1 MSVFT
6 DETRERAREIIAR
19 YPADRSR
26 SALLPLLHL
35 VQAEE
40 GYVSPAGVTFCA
52 EVLGLN
58 KAQVG
63 AVATFY
69 TMYKRK
75 PTGDFLVSV
84 CTNTMCNVLGGQE
97 VYDTLS
103 EHLGVGHDETTADGT
118 ITLEHAEC
126 LAACDYGPVMTV
138 NYDFFDG
145 VDASTAVGV
154 VDELRAGGR
163 PMPTRGARLC
173 TLKEMAVQL
182 AGFAD
187 EREGAVADGG
197 PGEPTLRGLR
207 LAQEHGVSV
216 PGFDPNTP
224 IRSKAEADKA
234 AAEAKAKAE
243 AAKPAPVEA
252 SAAPVKGGDGA
263 SAPTGA
269 AGVGEPAKPAEATGP
284 AKPADASGS
293 TTRDV
298 KAPDDKSPQVRT
310 AETRQPDAGTAV
322 PDAPGT
328 KVPTDGT
335 GTAPEAGDARSAEA
349 AGVAANAPAGDGKTA
364 GDEAG
369 AQERNLTEAKAG
381 TDADGA
387 GPADANETGAQK

>member
-1 MSVFT
+1 MTTTFT
-6 DETRERAREIIAR
+6 ETTRERAREIIAR

-40 GYVSPAGVTFCA
+40 GYVSPAGVAFCA
-52 EVLGLN
+52 ELLGLN

-75 PTGDFLVSV
+75 PTGEYLVSV

-97 VYDTLS
+97 VYDTLA
-103 EHLGVGHDETTADGT
+103 EHLGVGHDETTADGK

-145 VDASTAVGV
+145 VDSSTAVDV

-187 EREGAVADGG
+187 ERDGAVADGG

-207 LAQEHGVSV
+207 LAQQHGVSV
-216 PGFDPNTP
+216 AGFDPNTP
-224 IRSKAEADKA
+224 IRSKAEADRA
-234 AAEAKAKAE
+234 AAKAKAAE
-243 AAKPAPVEA
+243 AAAKPVEA
-252 SAAPVKGGDGA
+252 PAPQVGPVKGGDGA
-263 SAPTGA
+263 SAPTGTPGS
-269 AGVGEPAKPAEATGP
+269 AGTGEPAPAAAATG
-284 AKPADASGS
+284 S
-293 TTRDV
+293 TAPDV

-310 AETRQPDAGTAV
+310 AETRQPDAATAA

-328 KVPTDGT
+328 KVPTE
-335 GTAPEAGDARSAEA
+335 TAPPTPRDAQEAEA
-349 AGVAANAPAGDGKTA
+349 AGVAANPPAGDGKPA
-364 GDEAG
+364 GDSTG
-369 AQERNLTEAKAG
+369 AQERNLTEASG
-381 TDADGA
+381 N
-387 GPADANETGAQK
+387 ADAATSTVASETGAQK

>member
-1 MSVFT
+1 MTTFT
-6 DETRERAREIIAR
+6 EQTRERAREIIAR

-35 VQAEE
+35 VQSEE
-40 GYVSPAGVTFCA
+40 GYVSPAGVEFCA

-97 VYDTLS
+97 VYDTLA
-103 EHLGVGHDETTADGT
+103 EHLGVGHDETTADGK

-145 VDASTAVGV
+145 VDPQGALGV
-154 VDELRAGGR
+154 VEELRAGGR

-207 LAQEHGVSV
+207 LAEQHGISV

-234 AAEAKAKAE
+234 AAQAKAAE
-243 AAKPAPVEA
+243 AAKAEPA
-252 SAAPVKGGDGA
+252 AAPASGNGA
-263 SAPTGA
+263 KPGTPGN
-269 AGVGEPAKPAEATGP
+269 AGVGEPAPAA
-284 AKPADASGS
+284 AASGS
-293 TTRDV
+293 TAPDV

-310 AETRQPDAGTAV
+310 AETRQPDAQTAV

-328 KVPTDGT
+328 KVPTDN
-335 GTAPEAGDARSAEA
+335 TAPAPRDAQKAEA
-349 AGVAANAPAGDGKTA
+349 AGVATNPPAGDGKPA

-369 AQERNLTEAKAG
+369 AQQRNLKEAEAG
-381 TDADGA
+381 ANA
-387 GPADANETGAQK
+387 SPAVASETGGQK

>member
-1 MSVFT
+1 MTTFT
-6 DETRERAREIIAR
+6 EETRERAREIIAR

-35 VQAEE
+35 VQSEE
-40 GYVSPAGVTFCA
+40 GYVSPAGVEFCA

-75 PTGDFLVSV
+75 PTGDYLVSV

-97 VYDTLS
+97 VYDTLA
-103 EHLGVGHDETTADGT
+103 EHLGVGHDETTADGR

-138 NYDFFDG
+138 NYDFFDN
-145 VDASTAVGV
+145 VDPQGALGV
-154 VDELRAGGR
+154 VEELRAGGR

-187 EREGAVADGG
+187 ERDGAVGDGG

-207 LAQEHGVSV
+207 LAEQHGISV

-234 AAEAKAKAE
+234 AAEAKARAE
-243 AAKPAPVEA
+243 AAKPAP
-252 SAAPVKGGDGA
+252 
-263 SAPTGA
+263 
-269 AGVGEPAKPAEATGP
+269 AKP
-284 AKPADASGS
+284 
-293 TTRDV
+293 
-298 KAPDDKSPQVRT
+298 
-310 AETRQPDAGTAV
+310 
-322 PDAPGT
+322 
-328 KVPTDGT
+328 VPTDT
-335 GTAPEAGDARSAEA
+335 TAPAPRDAQAAESAGA
-349 AGVAANAPAGDGKTA
+349 AANPPAGDRKPA

-369 AQERNLTEAKAG
+369 AQQRNLKEAEAG
-381 TDADGA
+381 AGANGA
-387 GPADANETGAQK
+387 GPAVASETGVQK

>member
-1 MSVFT
+1 MTTFT
-6 DETRERAREIIAR
+6 EETRARAREIIAR

-69 TMYKRK
+69 TMYKRR
-75 PTGDFLVSV
+75 PTGDYLVSV

-97 VYDTLS
+97 VYDTLV
-103 EHLGVGHDETTADGT
+103 EHLGVGHDETTADGK

-145 VDASTAVGV
+145 VDPQGALGV

-197 PGEPTLRGLR
+197 PGEATLRGLR
-207 LAQEHGVSV
+207 LAEQHGIAA
-216 PGFDPNTP
+216 PGYDPKTP
-224 IRSKAEADKA
+224 IRSKADADRA
-234 AAEAKAKAE
+234 AAEAKAE
-243 AAKPAPVEA
+243 AAKAPAPVEPAPATKPAPV
-252 SAAPVKGGDGA
+252 G
-263 SAPTGA
+263 
-269 AGVGEPAKPAEATGP
+269 
-284 AKPADASGS
+284 GS
-293 TTRDV
+293 TAPDV
-298 KAPDDKSPQVRT
+298 KAPDAKSPQVRT
-310 AETRQPDAGTAV
+310 AETRQPDAATAV

-328 KVPTDGT
+328 RVPTDGPPP
-335 GTAPEAGDARSAEA
+335 ASRDAQAAQA
-349 AGVAANAPAGDGKTA
+349 AGVAANPPAGDGKPA

-369 AQERNLTEAKAG
+369 AQQRNLKEAEAETG
-381 TDADGA
+381 AAGA
-387 GPADANETGAQK
+387 GSAVASETGAQK

>member
-1 MSVFT
+1 MTTTFT
-6 DETRERAREIIAR
+6 DETRERARDIIAR

-40 GYVSPAGVTFCA
+40 GYVSPAGVAFCA

-97 VYDTLS
+97 VYDTLA
-103 EHLGVGHDETTADGT
+103 EHLGVGHDETTTDGT

-154 VDELRAGGR
+154 VDELRSGGR

-187 EREGAVADGG
+187 ERDGAVADGG

-207 LAQEHGVSV
+207 LAQQHGVSV

-269 AGVGEPAKPAEATGP
+269 AGVAEPAL
-284 AKPADASGS
+284 PADASGS

-328 KVPTDGT
+328 RVPTDRT
-335 GTAPEAGDARSAEA
+335 GTAPEAGDARAAEA
-349 AGVAANAPAGDGKTA
+349 AGVAANPPAGDGKPA

>member
-1 MSVFT
+1 MTTTFT

-103 EHLGVGHDETTADGT
+103 EHLGVGHDETTGDGT

-145 VDASTAVGV
+145 VDPSTAVGV

-187 EREGAVADGG
+187 ERDGAVADGG

-269 AGVGEPAKPAEATGP
+269 AGVAEP
-284 AKPADASGS
+284 AKPADAVEPADATGG

-328 KVPTDGT
+328 KVPTDS
-335 GTAPEAGDARSAEA
+335 TASEPRDARAAEA
-349 AGVAANAPAGDGKTA
+349 AGVAANPPAGDGKPA

-387 GPADANETGAQK
+387 GSADANETGAQK

>member
-1 MSVFT
+1 MTTFT
-6 DETRERAREIIAR
+6 DETRKRAREIIAR

-35 VQAEE
+35 VQSEE
-40 GYVSPAGVTFCA
+40 GYVSPAGVEFCA

-75 PTGDFLVSV
+75 PTGDYLVSV

-97 VYDTLS
+97 VYDTLA
-103 EHLGVGHDETTADGT
+103 EHLGVGHDETTADGK

-145 VDASTAVGV
+145 VDPQAAVGV
-154 VDELRAGGR
+154 VEELRSGGR

-197 PGEPTLRGLR
+197 PGEPSLRGLR
-207 LAQEHGVSV
+207 LAEQHGISV
-216 PGFDPNTP
+216 PGFDPRTP
-224 IRSKAEADKA
+224 IRSKAEADRA

-243 AAKPAPVEA
+243 AAKAEQAKAEA
-252 SAAPVKGGDGA
+252 A
-263 SAPTGA
+263 
-269 AGVGEPAKPAEATGP
+269 AKPAPAEPATP
-284 AKPADASGS
+284 AP
-293 TTRDV
+293 R
-298 KAPDDKSPQVRT
+298 
-310 AETRQPDAGTAV
+310 
-322 PDAPGT
+322 
-328 KVPTDGT
+328 
-335 GTAPEAGDARSAEA
+335 DAREAEA
-349 AGVAANAPAGDGKTA
+349 AGAAANPPAGDRKPA
-364 GDEAG
+364 GDAAG
-369 AQERNLTEAKAG
+369 AQERSLKEA
-381 TDADGA
+381 
-387 GPADANETGAQK
+387 EAQK

>member
-1 MSVFT
+1 MTTFT

-97 VYDTLS
+97 VYDTLV

-145 VDASTAVGV
+145 VDPSTAVGV

-187 EREGAVADGG
+187 ERDGAVADGG

-207 LAQEHGVSV
+207 LAQEHNVSV

-243 AAKPAPVEA
+243 AAKPAPAEA

-263 SAPTGA
+263 SAPTPGNAGA
-269 AGVGEPAKPAEATGP
+269 GEPAPAA
-284 AKPADASGS
+284 AASGS
-293 TTRDV
+293 TAPDV

-310 AETRQPDAGTAV
+310 AETRQPDAQTAV

-335 GTAPEAGDARSAEA
+335 GSAPATGDARSAEA
-349 AGVAANAPAGDGKTA
+349 AGVAANEPAGDGKPA

-387 GPADANETGAQK
+387 GPADASETGAQK

>member
-6 DETRERAREIIAR
+6 EETRARAREIIAR

-35 VQAEE
+35 VQSEE
-40 GYVSPAGVTFCA
+40 GYVSPAGVEFCA

-75 PTGDFLVSV
+75 PTGDYLVSV
-84 CTNTMCNVLGGQE
+84 CTNTMCDVLGGQR
-97 VYDTLS
+97 VYDSLA
-103 EHLGVGHDETTADGT
+103 EYLGVGHEETTADGK

-138 NYDFFDG
+138 NYDFFDNVEPQG
-145 VDASTAVGV
+145 ALGV
-154 VDELRAGGR
+154 VQELQAGGR

-187 EREGAVADGG
+187 ERDGAVADGG
-197 PGEPTLRGLR
+197 PGEPSLRGLR
-207 LAQEHGVSV
+207 LAEQHGVAV
-216 PGFDPNTP
+216 PGYDPNTP
-224 IRSKAEADKA
+224 IRSKAEADQA

-243 AAKPAPVEA
+243 AAKPAP
-252 SAAPVKGGDGA
+252 AA
-263 SAPTGA
+263 
-269 AGVGEPAKPAEATGP
+269 EPAKPAESAEPARPAEPAVATG
-284 AKPADASGS
+284 S
-293 TTRDV
+293 TAPDV

-310 AETRQPDAGTAV
+310 AETRQPDASTPV

-328 KVPTDGT
+328 KVPVDG
-335 GTAPEAGDARSAEA
+335 APPAPRDARAAEA
-349 AGVAANAPAGDGKTA
+349 AGAAANPPAGDGKPA
-364 GDEAG
+364 GDDAG
-369 AQERNLTEAKAG
+369 AQQRNLKEA
-381 TDADGA
+381 
-387 GPADANETGAQK
+387 QQ

>member
-1 MSVFT
+1 MTTTFT

-40 GYVSPAGVTFCA
+40 GYVSPAGVAFCA

-97 VYDTLS
+97 VYDTLA

-187 EREGAVADGG
+187 ERDGAVADGG

-207 LAQEHGVSV
+207 LAQQHGVSV

-263 SAPTGA
+263 SAPTG
-269 AGVGEPAKPAEATGP
+269 VTEP
-284 AKPADASGS
+284 AKPADATEPAKPADATGS

-310 AETRQPDAGTAV
+310 AETRQPDADTAV
-322 PDAPGT
+322 ADAPGT
-328 KVPTDGT
+328 KVPADRT
-335 GTAPEAGDARSAEA
+335 GTAPEAGDARAAEA
-349 AGVAANAPAGDGKTA
+349 AGVAANAPAGDGKPA

>member
-1 MSVFT
+1 MTTFT

-97 VYDTLS
+97 VYDTLV

-145 VDASTAVGV
+145 VDPSTAVGV

-187 EREGAVADGG
+187 ERDGAVADGG

-207 LAQEHGVSV
+207 LAQEHNVSV

-243 AAKPAPVEA
+243 AAKPAPAEA

-263 SAPTGA
+263 SAPTPGNAGA
-269 AGVGEPAKPAEATGP
+269 GEPAPAA
-284 AKPADASGS
+284 AASGS

-310 AETRQPDAGTAV
+310 AETRQPDAQTAV

-335 GTAPEAGDARSAEA
+335 GSAPATGDARSAEA
-349 AGVAANAPAGDGKTA
+349 AGVAANEPAGDGKPA

-387 GPADANETGAQK
+387 GPADASETGAQK

>member
-1 MSVFT
+1 MTVFT
-6 DETRERAREIIAR
+6 EQTRERAREIISR

-40 GYVSPAGVTFCA
+40 GYVSPAGVEFCA

-75 PTGDFLVSV
+75 PTGDYLVSV

-97 VYDTLS
+97 VYDTLA
-103 EHLGVGHDETTADGT
+103 EHLGVGHDETTTDGK

-138 NYDFFDG
+138 NYDFFDN
-145 VDASTAVGV
+145 VDPQAAVGV

-163 PMPTRGARLC
+163 PMPTRGGRLC

-187 EREGAVADGG
+187 ERAEAVADGG
-197 PGEPTLRGLR
+197 PGESSLRGLR
-207 LAQEHGVSV
+207 LAEQHGISV

-224 IRSKAEADKA
+224 IRSKAEADRA
-234 AAEAKAKAE
+234 AAEAKTKAE
-243 AAKPAPVEA
+243 AAEKAKADAAAKSAPAA
-252 SAAPVKGGDGA
+252 VKGGDGA
-263 SAPTGA
+263 SAPTG
-269 AGVGEPAKPAEATGP
+269 VEPARPEQATGSNAP
-284 AKPADASGS
+284 
-293 TTRDV
+293 DV
-298 KAPDDKSPQVRT
+298 KAPDDKSPQVRV
-310 AETRQPDAGTAV
+310 AETRQPDAATAV

-328 KVPTDGT
+328 KVPSDSVPP
-335 GTAPEAGDARSAEA
+335 APRDAQEAEA
-349 AGVAANAPAGDGKTA
+349 AGVAANPPAGDGKPA
-364 GDEAG
+364 GDDAG
-369 AQERNLTEAKAG
+369 AQERNLKEAEAG
-381 TDADGA
+381 NGAD
-387 GPADANETGAQK
+387 PAVASETGVQK

>member
-40 GYVSPAGVTFCA
+40 GYVSPAGVAFCA

-69 TMYKRK
+69 TMYKRR
-75 PTGDFLVSV
+75 PTGDYLVSV

-97 VYDTLS
+97 VYDTLA
-103 EHLGVGHDETTADGT
+103 EHLGVGHDETTADGK

-145 VDASTAVGV
+145 VDPQTARGV

-207 LAQEHGVSV
+207 LAQEHGISV

-234 AAEAKAKAE
+234 AAEAKARSEA
-243 AAKPAPVEA
+243 AAKPAPAPARAATGTTGNAGIGEA
-252 SAAPVKGGDGA
+252 V
-263 SAPTGA
+263 
-269 AGVGEPAKPAEATGP
+269 PAAEA
-284 AKPADASGS
+284 AGS

-298 KAPDDKSPQVRT
+298 KAPDDKSPEVRA
-310 AETRQPDAGTAV
+310 AETRQPDATTAV

-328 KVPTDGT
+328 KVPVDG
-335 GTAPEAGDARSAEA
+335 APPASRDAQEAEA
-349 AGVAANAPAGDGKTA
+349 AGVAANAAAGDGKPA

-369 AQERNLTEAKAG
+369 AQKRNLKEAEAG
-381 TDADGA
+381 TGAAGA
-387 GPADANETGAQK
+387 GSAAASETGVQK

>member
-1 MSVFT
+1 MTVFT
-6 DETRERAREIIAR
+6 EQTRERAREIISR

-40 GYVSPAGVTFCA
+40 GYVSPAGVEFCA

-75 PTGDFLVSV
+75 PTGDYLVSV

-97 VYDTLS
+97 VYDTLA
-103 EHLGVGHDETTADGT
+103 EHLGVGHDETTADGKV
-118 ITLEHAEC
+118 TLEHAEC

-138 NYDFFDG
+138 NYDFFDN
-145 VDASTAVGV
+145 VDPQAAVGV

-197 PGEPTLRGLR
+197 PGESSLRGLR
-207 LAQEHGVSV
+207 LAQQHGISV

-224 IRSKAEADKA
+224 IRSKAEADRA
-234 AAEAKAKAE
+234 AAEAKAKADAE
-243 AAKPAPVEA
+243 KAKADAAAKSAPT
-252 SAAPVKGGDGA
+252 APVKGGDGA
-263 SAPTGA
+263 SAPTGVEVA
-269 AGVGEPAKPAEATGP
+269 EPEQATG
-284 AKPADASGS
+284 S
-293 TTRDV
+293 TAPDV
-298 KAPDDKSPQVRT
+298 PAPDDKSPQVRT

-328 KVPTDGT
+328 KVPADTVPP
-335 GTAPEAGDARSAEA
+335 AQRDAQEAEA
-349 AGVAANAPAGDGKTA
+349 AGVAANPPAGDGKPV
-364 GDEAG
+364 GDDAD
-369 AQERNLTEAKAG
+369 AQERNLNEAEAG
-381 TDADGA
+381 SGGDGA
-387 GPADANETGAQK
+387 GPAVASETGVQK

>member
-1 MSVFT
+1 MSFT
-6 DETRERAREIIAR
+6 ETTRERAREIVAR

-35 VQAEE
+35 VQSEE
-40 GYVSPAGVTFCA
+40 EYVSPAGVEFCA
-52 EVLGLN
+52 DVLGLN

-69 TMYKRK
+69 TMYKRR
-75 PTGDFLVSV
+75 PTGDYLVSV

-97 VYDTLS
+97 VYDTLA
-103 EHLGVGHDETTADGT
+103 EHLGVGHDETTADGKV
-118 ITLEHAEC
+118 TLEHAEC

-145 VDASTAVGV
+145 VDPQTALGV
-154 VDELRAGGR
+154 VEELRSGGR

-207 LAQEHGVSV
+207 LAEQHGISV
-216 PGFDPNTP
+216 PGYDPNTP
-224 IRSKAEADKA
+224 IRSKAEADAAAARAKA
-234 AAEAKAKAE
+234 AEQ
-243 AAKPAPVEA
+243 AKPAPA
-252 SAAPVKGGDGA
+252 
-263 SAPTGA
+263 TT
-269 AGVGEPAKPAEATGP
+269 ATG
-284 AKPADASGS
+284 S
-293 TTRDV
+293 TAPDV
-298 KAPDDKSPQVRT
+298 KAPDAKSPEVRA
-310 AETRQPDAGTAV
+310 AETRQPDARTAV

-328 KVPTDGT
+328 KVPADPTPL
-335 GTAPEAGDARSAEA
+335 APRDAREAEA
-349 AGVAANAPAGDGKTA
+349 AGAAANPPAGDGKPA

-369 AQERNLTEAKAG
+369 AQERSLKEAAASAG
-381 TDADGA
+381 ARSELA
-387 GPADANETGAQK
+387 SPNRPREERVERGPQSWAENRAVASEGGTKK

>member
-1 MSVFT
+1 MTVFT
-6 DETRERAREIIAR
+6 EETRERAREIIAR

-35 VQAEE
+35 VQSEE
-40 GYVSPAGVTFCA
+40 GYVSPAGVEFCA

-75 PTGDFLVSV
+75 PTGDYLVSV

-97 VYDTLS
+97 VYDTLA
-103 EHLGVGHDETTADGT
+103 EHLGVGHDETTADGK

-138 NYDFFDG
+138 NYDFFDN
-145 VDASTAVGV
+145 VDPQGALGV
-154 VDELRAGGR
+154 VEELRAGGR

-182 AGFAD
+182 AGFGD
-187 EREGAVADGG
+187 ERDGAVADGG
-197 PGEPTLRGLR
+197 PGEATLRGLR
-207 LAQEHGVSV
+207 LAEQHGISV

-243 AAKPAPVEA
+243 AAAPAPAKVPADTTAPAPRDAQAAE
-252 SAAPVKGGDGA
+252 SA
-263 SAPTGA
+263 GA
-269 AGVGEPAKPAEATGP
+269 AANPPA
-284 AKPADASGS
+284 
-293 TTRDV
+293 
-298 KAPDDKSPQVRT
+298 
-310 AETRQPDAGTAV
+310 
-322 PDAPGT
+322 
-328 KVPTDGT
+328 TDGK
-335 GTAPEAGDARSAEA
+335 P
-349 AGVAANAPAGDGKTA
+349 A

-369 AQERNLTEAKAG
+369 AQQRNLKEAEAG
-381 TDADGA
+381 AGANGA
-387 GPADANETGAQK
+387 GPAVASETGVQK

>member
-1 MSVFT
+1 MTVFT
-6 DETRERAREIIAR
+6 EQTRERAREIISR

-40 GYVSPAGVTFCA
+40 GYVSPAGVEFCA

-75 PTGDFLVSV
+75 PTGDYLVSV
-84 CTNTMCNVLGGQE
+84 CTNTMCNVLGGQD
-97 VYDTLS
+97 VYDTLA
-103 EHLGVGHDETTADGT
+103 EHLGVGHDETTADGN

-138 NYDFFDG
+138 NYDFFDN
-145 VDASTAVGV
+145 VDPQGAVGV

-197 PGEPTLRGLR
+197 PGESSLRGLR
-207 LAQEHGVSV
+207 LAQQHGISA

-224 IRSKAEADKA
+224 IRSKAEADRA

-243 AAKPAPVEA
+243 AAERAKADAAAKSAPD
-252 SAAPVKGGDGA
+252 APVKGGDGA
-263 SAPTGA
+263 SAPTG
-269 AGVGEPAKPAEATGP
+269 VEPAQPERAT
-284 AKPADASGS
+284 GS
-293 TTRDV
+293 TTPDV

-310 AETRQPDAGTAV
+310 AETRQPDAATAV

-328 KVPTDGT
+328 KVPTDSVPP
-335 GTAPEAGDARSAEA
+335 APRDAQEAEA
-349 AGVAANAPAGDGKTA
+349 AGLAANPPASDGKPAGDA
-364 GDEAG
+364 AG
-369 AQERNLTEAKAG
+369 AQERNLKEAEAG
-381 TDADGA
+381 AGGNDAD
-387 GPADANETGAQK
+387 PAVASETGVQK

>member
-1 MSVFT
+1 MSTFT
-6 DETRERAREIIAR
+6 EETRLRAREIIAR

-35 VQAEE
+35 VQSEE
-40 GYVSPAGVTFCA
+40 GYVSPAGVEFCA

-75 PTGDFLVSV
+75 PTGDYLVSV
-84 CTNTMCNVLGGQE
+84 CTNTMCDVLGGQK
-97 VYDTLS
+97 VYDTLA
-103 EHLGVGHDETTADGT
+103 EHLGVGHEETTADGK

-138 NYDFFDG
+138 NYDFFDN
-145 VDASTAVGV
+145 VEPQAALDV
-154 VDELRAGGR
+154 VEELRAGGR

-197 PGEPTLRGLR
+197 PGEPSLRGLR
-207 LAQEHGVSV
+207 LAEQHGVSV
-216 PGFDPNTP
+216 PGFDPKTP
-224 IRSKAEADKA
+224 IRSKAEADRA

-243 AAKPAPVEA
+243 KPAPAPE
-252 SAAPVKGGDGA
+252 PVKLAPAGNSGA
-263 SAPTGA
+263 GEA
-269 AGVGEPAKPAEATGP
+269 AEPEAATG
-284 AKPADASGS
+284 S
-293 TTRDV
+293 TAPDV

-328 KVPTDGT
+328 KVPVDGP
-335 GTAPEAGDARSAEA
+335 APASRDAQAAEA
-349 AGVAANAPAGDGKTA
+349 AGAAANPPAGDGKPA
-364 GDEAG
+364 GDAAG
-369 AQERNLTEAKAG
+369 AQERNLKEAESG
-381 TDADGA
+381 TGA
-387 GPADANETGAQK
+387 GGADPADANGSGVRK

>member
-97 VYDTLS
+97 VYDTLA

-154 VDELRAGGR
+154 VDELRSGGR

-187 EREGAVADGG
+187 ERDGAVADGG

-207 LAQEHGVSV
+207 LAQQHGVSV

-263 SAPTGA
+263 SAPTGVA
-269 AGVGEPAKPAEATGP
+269 EPAKPAEATGP
-284 AKPADASGS
+284 AKPAEASGS

-328 KVPTDGT
+328 KVPTDT
-335 GTAPEAGDARSAEA
+335 TAPASRDAQAAEA
-349 AGVAANAPAGDGKTA
+349 AGVAANPPAGDGKPA

-387 GPADANETGAQK
+387 GAADANETGAQK

>member
-1 MSVFT
+1 MTFS
-6 DETRERAREIIAR
+6 ETTRARAREIIAR

-40 GYVSPAGVTFCA
+40 GYVSPAGVEFCA

-75 PTGDFLVSV
+75 PTGDYLVSV
-84 CTNTMCNVLGGQE
+84 CTNTMCDALGGQA
-97 VYDTLS
+97 VYDALA
-103 EHLGVGHDETTADGT
+103 EHLGVGHEETTADGK

-138 NYDFFDG
+138 NYDFFDNVEPQG
-145 VDASTAVGV
+145 ALGV
-154 VDELRAGGR
+154 VEELRAGGR

-173 TLKEMAVQL
+173 TLKEMAIQL

-187 EREGAVADGG
+187 ERDGAVADGG
-197 PGEPTLRGLR
+197 PGEPSLRGLR
-207 LAQEHGVSV
+207 LAEQHGISV
-216 PGFDPNTP
+216 PGYDPNTP
-224 IRSKAEADKA
+224 IRSKAEADQA
-234 AAEAKAKAE
+234 AAKAKAE
-243 AAKPAPVEA
+243 AAKPAP
-252 SAAPVKGGDGA
+252 APEQAKAERPGN
-263 SAPTGA
+263 
-269 AGVGEPAKPAEATGP
+269 AGTGEPARPEAATG
-284 AKPADASGS
+284 S
-293 TTRDV
+293 TAPDV

-310 AETRQPDAGTAV
+310 AETRQPDARTAV

-328 KVPTDGT
+328 KIPTDSVPP
-335 GTAPEAGDARSAEA
+335 APRDAQRAEA
-349 AGVAANAPAGDGKTA
+349 AGVAANPTAGDGKAA

-369 AQERNLTEAKAG
+369 AQERNLKEAEAG
-381 TDADGA
+381 TGANGA
-387 GPADANETGAQK
+387 GSAVASETGVQK